1 MNNVTRM
8 REWSALHHPRE
19 AKRLQLVALAAEV
32 ATVASRVREQHAKL
46 PLRRRL
52 PGLEREC
59 RALESATM
67 QMLFPGTLSHELSEG
82 ELDFALELFRGY
94 QRRVRELMM
103 RAANFTQGPIS
114 RLGDW
119 LCGLD

>member
-59 RALESATM
+59 RALESATL
-67 QMLFPGTLSHELSEG
+67 QMLFPGTLSHELSVIG
-82 ELDFALELFRGY
+82 DKRIPYDLLLTVLYTAGQNELENYRFVVIQKED
-94 QRRVRELMM
+94 Q
-103 RAANFTQGPIS
+103 
-114 RLGDW
+114 
-119 LCGLD
+119 